1 MKGGWRCQL
10 SSQKL
15 ESIFFGV
22 ASYLDLGDGI
32 SLDLGDG
39 NRLGWVVQVVIA
51 ACQSYLLPAASL
63 VLWRSCVCLCYAIP
77 LLCRCCSCRRMGTTT
92 AGLDTS
98 AVAGAAVAATAAA
111 CSLWL
116 PVLIVK
122 NRPRETPE
130 TPRTIPGGV
139 WCILIT
145 PAAQK
150 VATDTF
156 NGFLDLPVTQ
166 KSGMWHWRR
175 SQRPIWGREL
185 APSRLQPP
193 TEGTDGIR
201 PAAGSPTTPRGCR
214 RDQACAGGMVQRELG
229 ESGGGAGRPVR
240 WHRTSIPAPHACPG
254 GPCPEIAKI

>member
-1 MKGGWRCQL
+1 MFQL
-10 SSQKL
+10 PFPPGPSSPGAKPKP
-15 ESIFFGV
+15 FGP
-22 ASYLDLGDGI
+22 
-32 SLDLGDG
+32 
-39 NRLGWVVQVVIA
+39 
-51 ACQSYLLPAASL
+51 LLPGFLA
-63 VLWRSCVCLCYAIP
+63 RH
-77 LLCRCCSCRRMGTTT
+77 
-92 AGLDTS
+92 TS
-98 AVAGAAVAATAAA
+98 H
-111 CSLWL
+111 SLWL
-116 PVLIVK
+116 PVLIVT

-150 VATDTF
+150 VATDAF
-156 NGFLDLPVTQ
+156 NGFLGLPVTQ

-193 TEGTDGIR
+193 TEGPDGIR

-214 RDQACAGGMVQRELG
+214 PAHPRAGGMVQRESP

-240 WHRTSIPAPHACPG
+240 WHRTPIPALHSCPHG
-254 GPCPEIAKI
+254 RHRVRRN

>member
-1 MKGGWRCQL
+1 MPKET
-10 SSQKL
+10 S
-15 ESIFFGV
+15 
-22 ASYLDLGDGI
+22 AS
-32 SLDLGDG
+32 
-39 NRLGWVVQVVIA
+39 RRFVW
-51 ACQSYLLPAASL
+51 CAAS
-63 VLWRSCVCLCYAIP
+63 
-77 LLCRCCSCRRMGTTT
+77 
-92 AGLDTS
+92 
-98 AVAGAAVAATAAA
+98 
-111 CSLWL
+111 SLWL
-116 PVLIVK
+116 PVLIVT

-150 VATDTF
+150 VATDAF
-156 NGFLDLPVTQ
+156 NGFLGLPVTQ

-193 TEGTDGIR
+193 TEGPDGIR

-214 RDQACAGGMVQRELG
+214 RDLACAGGMVQRESP

-240 WHRTSIPAPHACPG
+240 CHRTPIPALHSCPG
-254 GPCPEIAKI
+254 SRHRVAVKVDRTTQPTFKARLPVGDFQFAC